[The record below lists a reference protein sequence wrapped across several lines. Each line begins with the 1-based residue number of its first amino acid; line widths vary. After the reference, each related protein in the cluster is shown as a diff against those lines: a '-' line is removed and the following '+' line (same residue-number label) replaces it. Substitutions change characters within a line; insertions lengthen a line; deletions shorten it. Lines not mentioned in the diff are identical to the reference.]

1 MPYYITESHPDC
13 SGWATIKEDGE
24 LMGCHTTKQSA
35 IDQMV
40 AISIA
45 EGMEPGGERA
55 KPGDLRVGDY
65 VSWNSSG
72 GRARGEIQEIVT
84 DGTID
89 VPNSSVSVTGTP
101 DDPAALIQIY
111 RPVEGGGWQ
120 DTDVFVAHKFSTLTR
135 IDELPEPM
143 DEPDD
148 EDDDEDYEETRQVD
162 LTPPAFMRAAARQ
175 GLRYYEQGLGG
186 DGLVARTISEARAMA
201 SGSVTAEKWVR
212 IRAWIAR
219 HLVDLDA
226 PAADP
231 NSDDYPSA
239 GVVAHLLWGSG
250 PSKRAANRALAYA
263 ERIVT
268 RLEEENRAKTGA
280 RGESMSKIEVRT
292 TPGSFEIRESATGM
306 TFEGYAAVFNSDSE
320 PLPFV
325 ERIAP
330 GAFSRSLK
338 KGRNDIKLLW
348 NHETGEVLGSTRAGT
363 MTLEEDSYGLKVRA
377 QLPDTTTGR
386 DAAVLLK
393 RGDIDSMSFGFSVP
407 DGGDEWSSDGRT
419 RTLKSVRLHEVS
431 IVAFPAYTA
440 TAGTTSVRGLDKV
453 AERSKV
459 NSDELADA
467 VLKLE
472 EGVDLTTADA
482 ELLRKVI
489 DTLAPVTTEAVENVA
504 DGDVEMLALAKAKL
518 KLMGGN

>member
-1 MPYYITESHPDC
+1 MPYYITQSHPDC

-24 LMGCHTTKQSA
+24 LLGCHTTKQSA

-55 KPGDLRVGDY
+55 KPADLKVGDY

-89 VPNSSVSVTGTP
+89 VPDSSVSVTGTP
-101 DDPAALIQIY
+101 DDPAALIQVY
-111 RPVEGGGWQ
+111 RPVDDGWE
-120 DTDVFVAHKFSTLTR
+120 DTDVFVAHKFSTLTK

-143 DEPDD
+143 DEPED
-148 EDDDEDYEETRQVD
+148 EDDDSDETRQVN
-162 LTPPAFMRAAARQ
+162 LSAPAFMRAAARQ
-175 GLRYYEQGLGG
+175 GLRYYEEGLGG

-212 IRAWIAR
+212 MRAWIAR

-268 RLEEENRAKTGA
+268 RLEEENRAKTSA
-280 RGESMSKIEVRT
+280 RGESMSKIEIRT
-292 TPGSFEIRESATGM
+292 TPGSFEVRETGNGM
-306 TFEGYAAVFNSDSE
+306 TFEGYAAVFNSDSA
-320 PLPFV
+320 PLPFI

-363 MTLEEDSYGLKVRA
+363 LTLEEDGHGLKVRA

-431 IVAFPAYTA
+431 IVAFPAYSA
-440 TAGTTSVRGLDKV
+440 TTGTTSVRGLDKV
-453 AERSKV
+453 AERTQV

-472 EGVDLTTADA
+472 EGADLTTADA
-482 ELLRKVI
+482 DLLRKVI
-489 DTLAPVTTEAVENVA
+489 DKLAPAVTEAIENVV

>member
-1 MPYYITESHPDC
+1 MPYYITQNNPDC

-24 LMGCHTTKQSA
+24 LLGCHTTKQSA

-40 AISIA
+40 AVSIA
-45 EGMEPGGERA
+45 EGIEPGGERNMRA
-55 KPGDLRVGDY
+55 ELSELEVGMY
-65 VSWNSSG
+65 VRWISDDDVYY
-72 GRARGEIQEIVT
+72 GEIYAINGDRLEVKVYDEENGTYYETELVAIVEASRVEIV
-84 DGTID
+84 D
-89 VPNSSVSVTGTP
+89 N
-101 DDPAALIQIY
+101 
-111 RPVEGGGWQ
+111 
-120 DTDVFVAHKFSTLTR
+120 
-135 IDELPEPM
+135 LPTNEMPE
-143 DEPDD
+143 DQPDD
-148 EDDDEDYEETRQVD
+148 EGDLSSDELRQVD

-268 RLEEENRAKTGA
+268 RLEEENRAKTSA
-280 RGESMSKIEVRT
+280 RGESMSKIELRT
-292 TPGSFEIRESATGM
+292 TPGSFEIREGANGM
-306 TFEGYAAVFNSDSE
+306 TFEGYAAVFNSDSA
-320 PLPFV
+320 PLPFI

-363 MTLEEDSYGLKVRA
+363 LTLEEDAYGLKVRA

-407 DGGDEWSSDGRT
+407 EGGDEWSSDGRT

-431 IVAFPAYTA
+431 IVAYPAYAA

-453 AERSKV
+453 AERTQV

-472 EGVDLTTADA
+472 EGADLTTADA
-482 ELLRKVI
+482 DLLRKVI
-489 DTLAPVTTEAVENVA
+489 DTLAPVAEAVENVV